1 MYPSFSTT
9 LISKISF
16 VIVQWLICVTFM
28 FRSFKHGVFVSF
40 TVVPLMNIAAVPCA
54 VVTVMATA
62 FGTYGISGKQAEKIC
77 LKSFIS

>member
-1 MYPSFSTT
+1 
-9 LISKISF
+9 
-16 VIVQWLICVTFM
+16 M